1 MDNNTACL
9 EILLCCV
16 LCNNSNNSVR
26 NDDEGCCCCC
36 CCCCDDDDPKV
47 DLTYSGHST
56 DKKEPLISNK
66 YEQPTFPE
74 PVYRGE

>member
-9 EILLCCV
+9 EILLCCI
-16 LCNNSNNSVR
+16 LCNNSNNSVG
-26 NDDEGCCCCC
+26 NDDGGGGCCCCC
-36 CCCCDDDDPKV
+36 CCDDDPKV

-74 PVYRGE
+74 PVYQGQ

>member
-9 EILLCCV
+9 EILLCCI
-16 LCNNSNNSVR
+16 LCNNSNNSVG
-26 NDDEGCCCCC
+26 NDDGGGGCCC
-36 CCCCDDDDPKV
+36 CCCCDDDPKV
-47 DLTYSGHST
+47 DVTYSGHST

-74 PVYRGE
+74 PVYQVQ

>member
-9 EILLCCV
+9 EILLCCI

-36 CCCCDDDDPKV
+36 CCCCDDDPKV

-56 DKKEPLISNK
+56 DKKEPLIPNK

-74 PVYRGE
+74 PVYQGQ